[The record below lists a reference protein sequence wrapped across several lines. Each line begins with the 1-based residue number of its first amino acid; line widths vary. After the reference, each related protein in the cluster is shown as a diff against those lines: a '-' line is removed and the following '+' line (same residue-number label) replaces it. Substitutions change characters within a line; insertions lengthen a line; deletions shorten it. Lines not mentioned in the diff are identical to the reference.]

1 MGSKLIKAI
10 YGFRS
15 LFAGTISGIAAYY
28 AAGGQS
34 DTGAAAGILVGALV
48 AIGLYTFQ
56 YKIYENR
63 VKKARSKSS
72 SNQYNFESDLYNQP
86 IEPGSYNSKGLG
98 KILE

>member
-28 AAGGQS
+28 AAGQS
-34 DTGAAAGILVGALV
+34 DAGAAAGILVGALV

-86 IEPGSYNSKGLG
+86 IESGSYNSKGLG